1 MIKQK
6 NKLELINKIII
17 AICLILLIMEF
28 VNQRHG
34 ETKIEDFIFFP
45 AIFGF
50 LSFALIVLIGK
61 KLRSFLM
68 RKEDY
73 YD

>member
-1 MIKQK
+1 MK
-6 NKLELINKIII
+6 NKKIKLELINKIII
-17 AICLILLIMEF
+17 VICLILLIMEF
-28 VNQRHG
+28 VGHRHG
-34 ETKIEDFIFFP
+34 ETKIEDFPFFP

-50 LSFALIVLIGK
+50 LSFALIVEVGK
-61 KLRSFLM
+61 RLRTFLM

>member
-1 MIKQK
+1 MNKQK
-6 NKLELINKIII
+6 KKLELINKIII
-17 AICLILLIMEF
+17 SICLILLIMEF
-28 VNQRHG
+28 VSQRHG
-34 ETKIEDFIFFP
+34 ETKFEDFIFFP

-50 LSFALIVLIGK
+50 ISFAVIVVIGK

-68 RKEDY
+68 RKDDY